1 MSYSILV
8 GAARFELAT
17 STSQMWRDNRATLR
31 PENSLLLKLPKVAE
45 RVGVEPTVQFNP
57 YDDLANRSF
66 RPLRH
71 LSLIQLFK
79 GWQKYTINLKVKS
92 KNEVILNKQI
102 TWQPTEPFAEVL

>member
-1 MSYSILV
+1 MNMYNNKFLQIEIAHCYMSYSTLS
-8 GAARFELAT
+8 GRQD
-17 STSQMWRDNRATLR
+17 SNLR
-31 PENSLLLKLPKVAE
+31 PPHPKCGAITGLRYAPKFFSVTLPKVAE

-79 GWQKYTINLKVKS
+79 GG
-92 KNEVILNKQI
+92 KNTLSI
-102 TWQPTEPFAEVL
+102 

>member
-1 MSYSILV
+1 MILSLTDKSGISLLAKDFNKNKNAPLSKKGQKSDSV

-31 PENSLLLKLPKVAE
+31 PENFHCQLPKVAE

-71 LSLIQLFK
+71 LSLIQF
-79 GWQKYTINLKVKS
+79 I
-92 KNEVILNKQI
+92 
-102 TWQPTEPFAEVL
+102 